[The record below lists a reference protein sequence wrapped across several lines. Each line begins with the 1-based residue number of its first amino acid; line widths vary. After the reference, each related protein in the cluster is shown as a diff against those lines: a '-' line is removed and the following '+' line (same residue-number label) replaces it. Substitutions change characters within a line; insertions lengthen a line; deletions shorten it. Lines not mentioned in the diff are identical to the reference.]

1 MKKSGLNEARFLA
14 LLEKVLPRATQDPHL
29 ATRIYDEV
37 QKEVRLIAHVE
48 AFEKFCEK
56 GSIPDVEPETVANLQ
71 TQLATNFGEANV
83 AIKPE
88 EKGEAVEVE
97 IVLPDRVITS
107 KLKVSPEGAVD
118 EEEVKPPFVPF
129 PVSLPED
136 PELVW
141 VLARR
146 EDLGPDEAARAL
158 SKIEEEY
165 WATKAGQKALKDRA
179 ERTFAEFI
187 SRVPASALT
196 ESGLKRHYKEPETLK
211 TLRLLN
217 REAQLQREEAAA

>member
-1 MKKSGLNEARFLA
+1 MNEARFLS

-37 QKEVRLIAHVE
+37 QKEVRLVAHVE

-56 GSIPDVEPETVANLQ
+56 GSLPDLQPETVAQLQ
-71 TQLATNFGEANV
+71 TQLAGNFGEANV
-83 AIKPE
+83 AITPE
-88 EKGEAVEVE
+88 EKGDAVAVE

-107 KLKVSPEGAVD
+107 TLKVRPEGAED

-136 PELVW
+136 PELIW
-141 VLARR
+141 ALARR
-146 EDLGPDEAARAL
+146 EDLGPDEAARSLA
-158 SKIEEEY
+158 KIEEEF
-165 WATKAGQKALKDRA
+165 WATKGGQKLLRDRT
-179 ERTFAEFI
+179 ERSFAEFI
-187 SRVPASALT
+187 AHVPAGALT

-211 TLRLLN
+211 TLRLLS
-217 REAQLQREEAAA
+217 RDAQVQRTETVA